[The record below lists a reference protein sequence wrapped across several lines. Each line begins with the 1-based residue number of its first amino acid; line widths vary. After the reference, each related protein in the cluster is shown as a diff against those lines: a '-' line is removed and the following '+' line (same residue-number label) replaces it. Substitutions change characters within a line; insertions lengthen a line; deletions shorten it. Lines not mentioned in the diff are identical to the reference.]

1 LTQAG
6 ELPPYDHLLPTTRP
20 SDDRFIIY
28 VRKAI
33 PDHGVPHSAQAMAE
47 ILDYLEIALEV
58 GHRVYLHCRAGIG
71 RTNTVAGC
79 WLRRC
84 GYAGIAALTRLNEL
98 WRANGRAVSWP
109 QVPETTEQKRYVLE
123 WREPHEEFES
133 NLNLDAARAL
143 RDRYAGCLLGL
154 ACGDALGAT
163 LQFRKPG
170 SFVPVHDLKGG
181 GPWLLPQGAWTDDTA
196 MSVCVAES
204 LLAHE
209 GCDTAD
215 QLQRYRRWQ
224 ESGEYSS
231 TGQCVGIT
239 GAVAAALA
247 GVHVA
252 ANAAAPADAQALTRA
267 GAVVL
272 FAASSPER
280 VLGWVAAAVAVTH
293 RSRDVAAAAQYYAAL
308 LLAAIRGATRANLRA
323 AAQALLPRGASGKG
337 PAFEAAE
344 TILHALQGSSGF
356 REGLLQIV
364 NCGGDADIHGALF
377 GQLAGAL
384 YGARGIPK
392 AWRRT
397 LQRRAMLEELADR
410 LLAAALTPRE

>member
-1 LTQAG
+1 M
-6 ELPPYDHLLPTTRP
+6 PSYDHLLPTTRP

-33 PDHGVPHSAQAMAE
+33 RDHGVPHSPEAMAE

-58 GHRVYLHCRAGIG
+58 GHRVYVHCRAGIG

-79 WLRRC
+79 WLRRA
-84 GYAGIAALTRLNEL
+84 GYAGGAALTRLNEL
-98 WRANGRAVSWP
+98 WHANERAVSWP
-109 QVPETTEQKRYVLE
+109 HVPETDEQRRYVLE
-123 WREPHEEFES
+123 WREPREEFES
-133 NLNLDAARAL
+133 TLNLDAARAL
-143 RDRYAGCLLGL
+143 RDRYGGCLLGL

-181 GPWLLPQGAWTDDTA
+181 GHWLLPQGAWTDDTA

-215 QLQRYRRWQ
+215 QLRRYRRWR
-224 ESGEYSS
+224 EAGEYSS
-231 TGQCVGIT
+231 TGRCVGIT
-239 GAVAAALA
+239 GAVAAALS
-247 GVHVA
+247 GVAVA
-252 ANAAAPADAQALTRA
+252 ANAGPSPADAQALTRA

-280 VLGWVAAAVAVTH
+280 VFGWVAAAVAVTH
-293 RSRDVAAAAQYYAAL
+293 RSPDVAAAAQYYAAL
-308 LLAAIRGATRANLRA
+308 LLAAIRGASRASLRE
-323 AAQALLPRGASGKG
+323 AAQALLPRKAVPGRG
-337 PAFEAAE
+337 PAAEAAE
-344 TILHALQGSSGF
+344 TILHALQGSGGF
-356 REGLLQIV
+356 REGLLEVV

-397 LQRRAMLEELADR
+397 LQRRALLEDLADR